1 MTTRYFG
8 ASIARNEDR
17 GNRRPANADGVSTVP
32 DAHHYLLAR
41 SLMMQGQLHMLDHT
55 TRVARNGAEVLVH
68 VGVAPF
74 SRLLGSENGRS
85 MMIGY

>member
-1 MTTRYFG
+1 VR
-8 ASIARNEDR
+8 
-17 GNRRPANADGVSTVP
+17 DGR
-32 DAHHYLLAR
+32 HYLLAR